1 MVVMRMRGEA
11 LGFRHVILVCA
22 LALGTGGPALAQN
35 APIVLSAGTDHART
49 TIPVSINGVQV
60 QCVLDTGASTMLL
73 SKETASIAGLT
84 PQYGVDEIAPDGQR
98 YAGHTTRIAEF
109 GVGGVTLHDLA
120 ALISS
125 NRSNA
130 QALCGYNFFLH
141 FPTLID
147 RDRSLVT
154 LFPAEYTLNNMRC
167 LRVDLT
173 THVPVSTVLINGTP
187 LSNVVL
193 DSGMS
198 GGGILWNGALT
209 KLAHP
214 LVPQIS
220 AGYQPGQSN
229 LSCGRSA
236 MAAFFADV
244 PAAFVQLC
252 SSATPPAGYD
262 GMLQT
267 NLSTVHQLGIDYAAR
282 RVCFS

>member
-1 MVVMRMRGEA
+1 M
-11 LGFRHVILVCA
+11 GFRHVILVCA
-22 LALGTGGPALAQN
+22 LALGTGGAALAQN

-49 TIPVSINGVQV
+49 TIPVSVNGVQV
-60 QCVLDTGASTMLL
+60 PCVLDTGASTMLI
-73 SKETASIAGLT
+73 SQETAALAGLT
-84 PQYGVDEIAPDGQR
+84 PQNAVAEIAPDGMR
-98 YAGHTTRIAEF
+98 YAGHTTRIARLD
-109 GVGGVTLHDLA
+109 VGGIVLHDLP

-130 QALCGYNFFLH
+130 QALCGYDFFVK
-141 FPTLID
+141 FRALID

-154 LFPAEYTLNNMRC
+154 LYPAESTLNGMRC
-167 LRVDLT
+167 LRVDLR
-173 THVPVSTVLINGTP
+173 THVPVSTVLIDGTP

-198 GGGILWNGALT
+198 GGGILWSGAMT

-214 LVPQIS
+214 LAPPS
-220 AGYQPGQSN
+220 GASDERGKART

-236 MAAFFADV
+236 MAAFFSDV

-252 SSATPPAGYD
+252 ASSTPPAGYD

>member
-1 MVVMRMRGEA
+1 MRGEA

-22 LALGTGGPALAQN
+22 LGLGTGETALAQN

-49 TIPVSINGVQV
+49 TIPVSVNGVQV
-60 QCVLDTGASTMLL
+60 RCVLDTGASTMLL
-73 SKETASIAGLT
+73 SQDTASMAGVTALRA
-84 PQYGVDEIAPDGQR
+84 VDEISPDGMR
-98 YAGHTTRIAEF
+98 YTGHAARIARL
-109 GVGGVTLHDLA
+109 GVGGITVRDVP

-130 QALCGYNFFLH
+130 AALCGYGFFDR

-154 LFPAEYTLNNMRC
+154 LFPADAALNAMRC
-167 LRVDLT
+167 LRVDLS

-214 LVPQIS
+214 LTPLVTTRYDPD
-220 AGYQPGQSN
+220 QSN
-229 LSCGRSA
+229 LSCGRNA
-236 MAAFFADV
+236 MAAFFADL

-252 SSATPPAGYD
+252 TSATPPAGYD

-267 NLSTVHQLGIDYAAR
+267 NLSTVHRLGIDYAAR

>member
-1 MVVMRMRGEA
+1 M
-11 LGFRHVILVCA
+11 GFRHVILVCA
-22 LALGTGGPALAQN
+22 LALGTGGTALAQN
-35 APIVLSAGTDHART
+35 APIVLSAGTDRART
-49 TIPVSINGVQV
+49 TIPISVNGVQV

-73 SKETASIAGLT
+73 SQETASIAGLA
-84 PQYGVDEIAPDGQR
+84 PENSVDEIAPDGQR
-98 YAGHTTRIAEF
+98 YAGHTTRIAQF
-109 GVGGVTLHDLA
+109 GVGGMTLPDLP

-125 NRSNA
+125 NQSNV
-130 QALCGYNFFLH
+130 QALCGYDFFLH

-147 RDRSLVT
+147 FDRALVT
-154 LFPAEYTLNNMRC
+154 LFPPEYTLNNMRC
-167 LRVDLT
+167 LRVDLS
-173 THVPVSTVLINGTP
+173 THVPVSTVLIDGTP

-209 KLAHP
+209 KLARP
-214 LVPQIS
+214 LARQVS
-220 AGYQPGQSN
+220 SGYDRGQQSN
-229 LSCGRSA
+229 LSCGQSA

>member
-11 LGFRHVILVCA
+11 LGFRHVILVVAFA
-22 LALGTGGPALAQN
+22 LATGGAALAQN
-35 APIVLSAGTDHART
+35 APIVLNAGTDHART

-73 SKETASIAGLT
+73 SQAIASVAGIAPGRS
-84 PQYGVDEIAPDGQR
+84 VDEVSPDGLR
-98 YAGHTTRIAEF
+98 YTGHASQIAQF
-109 GVGGVTLHDLA
+109 GVGGATVRDLPV
-120 ALISS
+120 LISS
-125 NRSNA
+125 NQSNA
-130 QALCGYNFFLH
+130 QALCGYGFFAH

-147 RDRSLVT
+147 RDRSQVT
-154 LFPAEYTLNNMRC
+154 LFPATYALNNMRC

-173 THVPVSTVLINGTP
+173 SHVPVSTVLINGTP

-198 GGGILWNGALT
+198 GGGILWNGALS

-214 LVPQIS
+214 LVPRIS
-220 AGYQPGQSN
+220 AGYQAGQSD

-244 PAAFVQLC
+244 PAAFVELC
-252 SSATPPAGYD
+252 SSATPPAGFD

-267 NLSTVHQLGIDYAAR
+267 NLSTVHQIGIDYAAR